1 MRNTSNAY
9 SDSGSGFPEIEVL
22 LATYNG
28 QDYLNDF
35 LISLSQQQGV
45 KIHLRV
51 SDDGS
56 TDNSIGIVQS
66 FISKFASVLIFSGP
80 QKGPSANFFYLM
92 ERSEYDFVALAD
104 QDDIWMPN
112 HLIDS
117 ITRLQADTHP
127 VAMTFC
133 QVAETSDPASPGFK
147 LWPKI
152 TSQPEF
158 HEIFFENYARGCT
171 IVMKKNLVKL
181 VSNGS
186 AEQIVMHDWWIY
198 LVAKSCGSAIFA
210 ETCEIK
216 YRIHS
221 KNTIGRGPRAHRRMI
236 NTYKTF
242 RSSHWKPWEQLVELD
257 LRFNQL
263 MSKRERI
270 ELERLLG
277 VMNLPFCERLSE
289 LFFIKRNFRRNPV
302 SDYFVKIYLL
312 IRTPH

>member
-9 SDSGSGFPEIEVL
+9 SDSGSGIPEIEVL

-92 ERSEYDFVALAD
+92 ELSEYDFVALAD

-117 ITRLQADTHP
+117 ITRLQVDAHP
-127 VAMTFC
+127 FAMTFC

-152 TSQPEF
+152 TSPPEF

-171 IVMKKNLVKL
+171 IVMKKDLVKL
-181 VSNGS
+181 VSDRA

-198 LVAKSCGSAIFA
+198 LVAKSCGSAIYA
-210 ETCEIK
+210 QTCEIK

-221 KNTIGRGPRAHRRMI
+221 KNTIGRGPRAHIRLI
-236 NTYKTF
+236 NTYKTV
-242 RSSHWKPWEQLVELD
+242 RSNYWKPWEQLVELD
-257 LRFNQL
+257 LHFNEL
-263 MSKRERI
+263 MLRKERTEI
-270 ELERLLG
+270 GRLFDLAD
-277 VMNLPFCERLSE
+277 LPFGKRLSE
-289 LFFIKRNFRRNPV
+289 IFFVKKRFRRNTI
-302 SDYFVKIYLL
+302 SDFCVKIYLL
-312 IRTPH
+312 IRTFH

>member
-9 SDSGSGFPEIEVL
+9 SDSGSGIPEIEVL

-66 FISKFASVLIFSGP
+66 FISKFTSVLIYSGP

-117 ITRLQADTHP
+117 ITRLQADAHP
-127 VAMTFC
+127 FAMTFC
-133 QVAETSDPASPGFK
+133 QVAETSDPTSSGIK

-152 TSQPEF
+152 TSPPEF

-171 IVMKKNLVKL
+171 IVMKKDLVKL
-181 VSNGS
+181 VSDRT

-198 LVAKSCGSAIFA
+198 LVAKSCGSAIYSQ
-210 ETCEIK
+210 TCEIK

-221 KNTIGRGPRAHRRMI
+221 KNTIGRGPRAHERLI
-236 NTYKTF
+236 NTYQTF
-242 RSSHWKPWEQLVELD
+242 RSNFWKPWEQLVELD
-257 LRFNQL
+257 LHFNEL
-263 MSKRERI
+263 MSKKAKTEI
-270 ELERLLG
+270 GRLFRLTH
-277 VMNLPFCERLSE
+277 LPFGKRLSE
-289 LFFIKRNFRRNPV
+289 IFFVKKRFRRNPI
-302 SDYFVKIYLL
+302 SDFCVKIYLL
-312 IRTPH
+312 IRIFH